1 MFWYD
6 KMFYTVPSKVHVKT
20 GGNKNEKK
28 IGLAVISILICGFAF
43 AGCAGKNDTDVA
55 KTSQTENTQTA
66 YQWDT
71 TLKGSLFISDNQ
83 FGYKG
88 YSKNVKYS
96 EIFTEADDV
105 KKNTTGANKYSA
117 TVREAQ
123 KFSDFSTGNVA
134 EKYIFST
141 EDDLLNAVVVI
152 LTPDSGEAWSNFNER
167 AAEAF
172 QTVFAGKTIQ
182 KQEST
187 AKEDGIAIMG
197 NWQVKDDS
205 GNSITIEFGS
215 EIDITVKF
223 N

>member
-1 MFWYD
+1 M
-6 KMFYTVPSKVHVKT
+6 KMKR
-20 GGNKNEKK
+20 K
-28 IGLAVISILICGFAF
+28 IGLVIVSMLICSCAF
-43 AGCAGKNDTDVA
+43 AGCAEKNDATA
-55 KTSQTENTQTA
+55 TTTSQTE

-71 TLKGSLFISDNQ
+71 TLRGSLFIGENQ

-88 YSKNVKYS
+88 YSKNVNYS
-96 EIFTEADDV
+96 EVFTESDNV
-105 KKNTTGANKYSA
+105 KKNTMGADKYSV

-141 EDDLLNAVVVI
+141 KDDLLNAVVVI
-152 LTPDSGEAWSNFNER
+152 LTPDSGEAWNDFNER

-172 QTVFAGKTIQ
+172 QTFFAGKTIQ

-197 NWQVKDDS
+197 NWQIKDGS

>member
-1 MFWYD
+1 MRHLQ
-6 KMFYTVPSKVHVKT
+6 TNELIERT

-28 IGLAVISILICGFAF
+28 NWFGSDINTHLRFCFCRLC
-43 AGCAGKNDTDVA
+43 NDTDVA
-55 KTSQTENTQTA
+55 KISQTENTQTA

-96 EIFTEADDV
+96 EIFTEADAV

>member
-1 MFWYD
+1 MKLRIEQIVINYSG
-6 KMFYTVPSKVHVKT
+6 TS
-20 GGNKNEKK
+20 NANEE
-28 IGLAVISILICGFAF
+28 
-43 AGCAGKNDTDVA
+43 NN
-55 KTSQTENTQTA
+55 SQ
-66 YQWDT
+66 Y
-71 TLKGSLFISDNQ
+71 
-83 FGYKG
+83 
-88 YSKNVKYS
+88 
-96 EIFTEADDV
+96 
-105 KKNTTGANKYSA
+105 
-117 TVREAQ
+117 
-123 KFSDFSTGNVA
+123 A

>member
-1 MFWYD
+1 MIRCFIQYRLRC
-6 KMFYTVPSKVHVKT
+6 TLRQGVI
-20 GGNKNEKK
+20 K

-55 KTSQTENTQTA
+55 KISQTENTQTA

-96 EIFTEADDV
+96 EIFTEADAV

>member
-1 MFWYD
+1 M
-6 KMFYTVPSKVHVKT
+6 
-20 GGNKNEKK
+20 
-28 IGLAVISILICGFAF
+28 
-43 AGCAGKNDTDVA
+43 
-55 KTSQTENTQTA
+55 
-66 YQWDT
+66 
-71 TLKGSLFISDNQ
+71 
-83 FGYKG
+83 
-88 YSKNVKYS
+88 
-96 EIFTEADDV
+96 
-105 KKNTTGANKYSA
+105 
-117 TVREAQ
+117 
-123 KFSDFSTGNVA
+123 
-134 EKYIFST
+134 
-141 EDDLLNAVVVI
+141 
-152 LTPDSGEAWSNFNER
+152 WSNFNER